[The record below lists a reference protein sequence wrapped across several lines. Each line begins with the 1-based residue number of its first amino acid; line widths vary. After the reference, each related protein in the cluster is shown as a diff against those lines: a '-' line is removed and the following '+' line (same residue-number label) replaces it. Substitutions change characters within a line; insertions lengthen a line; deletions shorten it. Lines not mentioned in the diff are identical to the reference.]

1 MLHHIP
7 QSKDGTVNS
16 KLRKRGNNTDKPN
29 GHPKSASNESNV
41 AAVVKLV
48 KEDPRIN
55 IYSVSERLSLSF

>member
-1 MLHHIP
+1 MGSRI
-7 QSKDGTVNS
+7 VNS
-16 KLRKRGNNTDKPN
+16 KLREGGTAPTSA
-29 GHPKSASNESNV
+29 KSASNESNV